1 MRAPTSASLIAMLVA
16 AQPAGS
22 PSRNRQVGQVL
33 TSAKTFAHAGG
44 HSMILQGPYLSQQ
57 TSERVPRNGS
67 ASDAANLSRLAERT
81 LEVAAQRNAS
91 IVTAESCT
99 AGKLAAV
106 LSEAP
111 GAAEHLH
118 GSFVTYTK
126 ANKTKS
132 LGVSADL
139 LQRKGAVCREV
150 AVAMAEG
157 ALVRSPATLGFDHWG
172 RRTRS
177 RRRRKSRGTCL
188 HRHRSDRR
196 GHRSSRTALRR
207 PGTGGG
213 AGARHGRCARRTYSC
228 CRNGWR
234 SGCRAN

>member
-1 MRAPTSASLIAMLVA
+1 MISQGLRP
-16 AQPAGS
+16 S
-22 PSRNRQVGQVL
+22 P
-33 TSAKTFAHAGG
+33 
-44 HSMILQGPYLSQQ
+44 QG
-57 TSERVPRNGS
+57 SERARRGATARN
-67 ASDAANLSRLAERT
+67 ATDLSRLAERA

-111 GAAEHLH
+111 GAAERLH

-150 AVAMAEG
+150 AIAMAKG
-157 ALVRSPATLGFDHWG
+157 ALVHSPATLAVSITGVAGPDPDEDGNPVGLVCLAIARVDGETVHLERRYGDLG
-172 RRTRS
+172 RDVVQERAMA
-177 RRRRKSRGTCL
+177 
-188 HRHRSDRR
+188 D
-196 GHRSSRTALRR
+196 ALR
-207 PGTGGG
+207 
-213 AGARHGRCARRTYSC
+213 ALIDVVE
-228 CRNGWR
+228 RNGDLHAAPID
-234 SGCRAN
+234 RAPQG

>member
-1 MRAPTSASLIAMLVA
+1 MIFPT
-16 AQPAGS
+16 P
-22 PSRNRQVGQVL
+22 R
-33 TSAKTFAHAGG
+33 
-44 HSMILQGPYLSQQ
+44 LSQQ
-57 TSERVPRNGS
+57 GSQSGRRGSS
-67 ASDAANLSRLAERT
+67 ASNATNLSDLAERA

-111 GAAEHLH
+111 GAAERLH

-132 LGVSADL
+132 LGVSAAL

-157 ALVRSPATLGFDHWG
+157 ALARSPATLAVSITGVAGPDPDEDGNPVGLVWIAIARADGDTVHLERCYGDLG
-172 RRTRS
+172 REAVQERAMADALAALIHVVETD
-177 RRRRKSRGTCL
+177 GD
-188 HRHRSDRR
+188 SDAAP
-196 GHRSSRTALRR
+196 TD
-207 PGTGGG
+207 
-213 AGARHGRCARRTYSC
+213 
-228 CRNGWR
+228 
-234 SGCRAN
+234 

>member
-1 MRAPTSASLIAMLVA
+1 MIFEAPRLSEQGSESGRRGNSAS
-16 AQPAGS
+16 
-22 PSRNRQVGQVL
+22 
-33 TSAKTFAHAGG
+33 H
-44 HSMILQGPYLSQQ
+44 
-57 TSERVPRNGS
+57 
-67 ASDAANLSRLAERT
+67 AANLPRLAERA

-111 GAAEHLH
+111 GAAERLH

-139 LQRKGAVCREV
+139 LQREGAVCREV

-157 ALVRSPATLGFDHWG
+157 ALVRSPASVAVSITGVAGPDPDDDGNPVGLVCIAIARVDGETIHLERRYGDVG
-172 RRTRS
+172 RDAVQERAMA
-177 RRRRKSRGTCL
+177 
-188 HRHRSDRR
+188 D
-196 GHRSSRTALRR
+196 ALAALI
-207 PGTGGG
+207 GVVE
-213 AGARHGRCARRTYSC
+213 TY
-228 CRNGWR
+228 GDWD
-234 SGCRAN
+234 AAPTD

>member
-1 MRAPTSASLIAMLVA
+1 MIFEAPRLSEQGSESGRRGNSAS
-16 AQPAGS
+16 
-22 PSRNRQVGQVL
+22 
-33 TSAKTFAHAGG
+33 H
-44 HSMILQGPYLSQQ
+44 
-57 TSERVPRNGS
+57 
-67 ASDAANLSRLAERT
+67 AANLPRLAERA

-111 GAAEHLH
+111 GAAERLH

-150 AVAMAEG
+150 AIAMAEG
-157 ALVRSPATLGFDHWG
+157 ALVRSPATLAVSITGVAGPDPDEDGNPVGLVCIAIARVDGETVHLERRYGDLG
-172 RRTRS
+172 REAVQERAMA
-177 RRRRKSRGTCL
+177 
-188 HRHRSDRR
+188 D
-196 GHRSSRTALRR
+196 ALR
-207 PGTGGG
+207 
-213 AGARHGRCARRTYSC
+213 ALIDVVE
-228 CRNGWR
+228 RNGDLH
-234 SGCRAN
+234 AAPTD